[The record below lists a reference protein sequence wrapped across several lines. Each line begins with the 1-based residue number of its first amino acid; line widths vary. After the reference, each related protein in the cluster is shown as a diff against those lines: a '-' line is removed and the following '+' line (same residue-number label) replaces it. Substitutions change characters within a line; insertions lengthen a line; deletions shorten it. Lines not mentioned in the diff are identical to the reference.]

1 MYDFQS
7 IEEKWQKRWED
18 EKIFEV
24 EHKKGMKKWFITV
37 PYPYTNAPLHIGH
50 GRTYTIG
57 DIAARF
63 RRMQGYHVLFPM
75 AFHMTGTPVLGVS
88 SRIKEGDPETIA
100 LYKRYVRQYIKD
112 EKEIEKVVK
121 SFEDP
126 WTTAKFFADHI
137 SADFKSLGYSI
148 DWRRRFT
155 TGDKIY
161 NQFVTWQFLKMNE
174 RDYII
179 NGTYPILYCPH
190 CKNAVGEDDLL
201 EGEDASVRAFTTI
214 KFPLANENKYLVAAT
229 LRPETIFGATNLWLN
244 PDVEYAEV
252 DVNGEIWIIS
262 KRAYE
267 KLTYQKKGL
276 KLIRTFKG
284 SELIG
289 KLCKSPISDIDL
301 PILPA
306 SFVDPDN
313 ATGVVYSVPAHA
325 PYDYIALRDL
335 WENEKEK
342 EKIGKDIVDSI
353 KLISI
358 IEIQDYGEYPAKEIV
373 EKMKIKNQNEH
384 KKLEEA
390 TQTIYKAEFYHGIM
404 KDNCGPFKGKLIRDI
419 KDDVIEWLKKD
430 NISDDFY
437 EPDKKPIT
445 CRCGTPV
452 LVAVLSDQWFINYN
466 ADGWKDLAYKEL
478 NSMDIIP
485 AIYRRLFENTFE
497 WLDRRPCARRR
508 GIGTKLPFDKNWIIE
523 SLSDSTI
530 YMAFYTI
537 AHIIHKY
544 DISPEKLTPE
554 LFDYVFLG
562 RGDISKLSKE
572 LGIPQDIIQY
582 MHDEFD
588 YWYPLDQRHT
598 AISHITNHLSFF
610 IFHHVAIFPEDKWPR
625 AITLNEHVIREGRKM
640 SKSKGNVIPLVDIP
654 KKYGVDL
661 YRLYVAVFADLATI
675 IDWKEKDVP
684 SVRSKLTQFW
694 NIANQILSMKRTG
707 KLSNNAGPTKWLLS
721 TINTIIKEVTD
732 DLERYRFRD
741 YALKVAY
748 EMPKIISK
756 YMKRTEVGEQE
767 KCNALWY
774 ALDRW
779 VRLMAPI
786 TPHICEEIWER
797 MGNTTFISL
806 SKWPE
811 PDENYIDPQAELGQI
826 IVENLIN
833 DIREIFKLIKK
844 GNPQKAHIYLAP
856 EWKYEVMKLISNYDG
871 PLTIKE
877 MMPYILK
884 NENLKRYSKQITQ
897 ILQKIVKENS
907 VWTFLSSS
915 SAEFQTFNDAKNYI
929 ASETGLEIFVYPSDN
944 ITYDPANK
952 AKFALPGRPSIYL
965 E

>member
-7 IEEKWQKRWED
+7 IEEKWQKRWE
-18 EKIFEV
+18 ESKIFEV
-24 EHKKGMKKWFITV
+24 EHIKNRKKWFITV

-88 SRIKEGDPETIA
+88 SRIKEGDKETIS
-100 LYKRYVRQYIKD
+100 LYKRYVRQYITD
-112 EKEIEKVVK
+112 EKEIEKIVK

-174 RDYII
+174 RGYIV

-214 KFPLANENKYLVAAT
+214 KFPFDDKFLVAAT
-229 LRPETIFGATNLWLN
+229 LRPETIFGATNLWIN

-267 KLTYQKKGL
+267 KLTYQKKGI
-276 KLIRTFKG
+276 KLLRTFKG
-284 SELIG
+284 NELIG
-289 KLCKSPISDIDL
+289 KSCKSPISDINL

-335 WENEKEK
+335 WENESEK
-342 EKIGKDIVDSI
+342 AKIGKEIVDSI

-358 IEIQDYGEYPAKEIV
+358 ISIEGYGEYPAKEIV

-390 TQTIYKAEFYHGIM
+390 TQTIYKAEFYHGVM
-404 KDNCGPFKGKLIRDI
+404 KDNCGPFKGKLIRDV
-419 KDDVIEWLKKD
+419 KEDVIDWLKKD

-437 EPDKKPIT
+437 EPDKKPVT

-452 LVAVLSDQWFINYN
+452 LVAVLANQWFIDYN
-466 ADGWKDLAYKEL
+466 AKGWKDLAYKEL
-478 NSMDIIP
+478 HEMEIVPSV
-485 AIYRRLFENTFE
+485 YRTLFENTFE

-508 GIGTKLPFDKNWIIE
+508 GIGTKLPFDKDWIIE

-537 AHIIHKY
+537 AHIIHRNN
-544 DISPEKLTPE
+544 IPPEKLTPE

-562 RGDISKLSKE
+562 RGSSSKLSKSLDLPKQVIE
-572 LGIPQDIIQY
+572 EMRQ
-582 MHDEFD
+582 EFD

-610 IFHHVAIFPEDKWPR
+610 IFHHVAIFPEEKWPR

-694 NIANQILSMKRTG
+694 NLSNQILEMNHDGNLTT
-707 KLSNNAGPTKWLLS
+707 NYTPTKWLLS
-721 TINTIIKEVTD
+721 TINTIIKEATN

-756 YMKRTEVGEQE
+756 YLKRTEVDISE
-767 KCNALWY
+767 KGNALWY
-774 ALDRW
+774 TLDRW

-786 TPHICEEIWER
+786 TPHICEEIWEK
-797 MGNTTFISL
+797 MGNSEFVSL
-806 SKWPE
+806 AKWPT
-811 PDENYIDPQAELGQI
+811 PDESLIDKNAELGQI
-826 IVENLIN
+826 IVDNLVN
-833 DIREIFKLIKK
+833 DIREILKLIKDK
-844 GNPQKAHIYLAP
+844 APKKAHIYIAP
-856 EWKYEVMKLISNYDG
+856 EWKYDVLRRLSQYDG

-877 MMPYILK
+877 MMPYLLK
-884 NENLKRYSKQITQ
+884 NAELKRYSKQLSPIV
-897 ILQKIVKENS
+897 QKIAKENS
-907 VWTFLSSS
+907 IWTFLPSADEEYKVFLGAKDYI
-915 SAEFQTFNDAKNYI
+915 SAE
-929 ASETGLEIFVYPSDN
+929 TGMEIEVYSPEN
-944 ITYDPANK
+944 ISYDPAK
-952 AKFALPGRPSIYL
+952 KSKHALPGRPSILL